1 MAEDGPSKPELQ
13 PAPEDT
19 PLPEMG
25 ATTVAPDIGVLDLEK
40 DDNVPPETIAAGP
53 PPPPE
58 SKPYDP
64 LPEREQRRG
73 QIAQALIALLAI
85 LVLFSF
91 LTLWLC
97 PWASSYL
104 KDLLT
109 IFFAPIATLVGSAI
123 GFYFGGGGGAQ
134 KNQSSQ

>member
-1 MAEDGPSKPELQ
+1 MAEDGPSKPESE
-13 PAPEDT
+13 PAPRD
-19 PLPEMG
+19 PALPE
-25 ATTVAPDIGVLDLEK
+25 TAPPPASPEIGILDLEK
-40 DDNVPPETIAAGP
+40 DDNVPPATIAAGP

-64 LPEREQRRG
+64 LQEREQRRG

-123 GFYFGGGGGAQ
+123 GFYFGGGGGSQ
-134 KNQSSQ
+134 KN